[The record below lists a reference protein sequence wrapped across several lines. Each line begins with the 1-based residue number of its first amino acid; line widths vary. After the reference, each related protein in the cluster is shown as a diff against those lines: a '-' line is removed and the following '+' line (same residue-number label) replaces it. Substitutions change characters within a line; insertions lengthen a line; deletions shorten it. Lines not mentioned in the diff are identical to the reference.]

1 MPPLYRSIEIN
12 QVFEVK
18 TEVNFSDGGGGGMS
32 PILERQQSELSKRPN
47 IPPGKRRLVRHTT
60 LAIISLDKEEGSG
73 DFNEEDSIWPTPED
87 KIVTVN
93 KAYNEMAVNN
103 QSTGQLDLK

>member
-1 MPPLYRSIEIN
+1 M
-12 QVFEVK
+12 FEVK

-32 PILERQQSELSKRPN
+32 PILERQLSELSKSPK

-73 DFNEEDSIWPTPED
+73 DFNEEDNISQTPEEAVD
-87 KIVTVN
+87 NTVSFN
-93 KAYNEMAVNN
+93 QAYNKMEVNN
-103 QSTGQLDLK
+103 QFC

>member
-32 PILERQQSELSKRPN
+32 PILERQLSELSKSPK

-73 DFNEEDSIWPTPED
+73 DFNVEDNIWPTSEEAAD
-87 KIVTVN
+87 KIVPVN
-93 KAYNEMAVNN
+93 QAYNEMAVND
-103 QSTGQLDLK
+103 QSAG

>member
-1 MPPLYRSIEIN
+1 MQPSYRSIEIN

-32 PILERQQSELSKRPN
+32 PILERKLSELSKSPK

-73 DFNEEDSIWPTPED
+73 DFNEEDIWPTPEEAAD
-87 KIVTVN
+87 KIVSVN
-93 KAYNEMAVNN
+93 QAYNEMAVND
-103 QSTGQLDLK
+103 QSAGLL